1 MAAPR
6 FPLTMKARR
15 FALPSRDSDRPSIFS

>member
-6 FPLTMKARR
+6 FPLTIQASR

>member
-6 FPLTMKARR
+6 FPRTIRASR
-15 FALPSRDSDRPSIFS
+15 FALPSSDIDRPSIFS